1 MFMQDV
7 MEGARA
13 APGKRSGK
21 PQRVAEPLPDYAGMS
36 PEMLLKKIAKL
47 EKQMYQHA
55 RDLEFEEAAQ
65 IRDQIDEM
73 RRIGIGFAD
82 SKAG

>member
-1 MFMQDV
+1 M
-7 MEGARA
+7 
-13 APGKRSGK
+13 
-21 PQRVAEPLPDYAGMS
+21 AEPKADYSQLS
-36 PEMLLKKIAKL
+36 PEMMLKKIAKL